1 MASCFYSWKIKLREG
16 SMNEGHLKKKLLPL
30 RPQNVKCIIKG
41 QLRFN
46 LKRIQDTYK
55 TKVSEP
61 FCHQI

>member
-1 MASCFYSWKIKLREG
+1 
-16 SMNEGHLKKKLLPL
+16 MNWGHLKKKLLAL

-61 FCHQI
+61 FCHQIYFSPGCWF

>member
-1 MASCFYSWKIKLREG
+1 
-16 SMNEGHLKKKLLPL
+16 MNWGHLKKKLLAL
-30 RPQNVKCIIKG
+30 RPQNVKGIIKG

>member
-1 MASCFYSWKIKLREG
+1 MRG
-16 SMNEGHLKKKLLPL
+16 TLKKKLLPL